1 MLQGYDLGMNSG
13 EYAFL
18 TIELMKS
25 KDSSSDHSWHRTGD
39 KRNKE
44 AREMFESLLTI
55 SVRVPTSIEY
65 TNFIHD
71 VLRRTASSSSSSSS
85 SITELDVSLFSLYF
99 TLFSLSFYSTLFSLA
114 LFYSSLSLSLS
125 CFWEKSFCPVIIRA

>member
-1 MLQGYDLGMNSG
+1 MFIIVSSGELLREIMLQGYDLGMNSG

-18 TIELMKS
+18 TIEVMKS
-25 KDSSSDHSWHRTGD
+25 KDSSSDHSWHRIGD

-71 VLRRTASSSSSSSS
+71 VLRRAGSSSSS
-85 SITELDVSLFSLYF
+85 SITELDVSLSL
-99 TLFSLSFYSTLFSLA
+99 YSTLFSLSV
-114 LFYSSLSLSLS
+114 FYSFFFSLSLFILLFSLS
-125 CFWEKSFCPVIIRA
+125 SF

>member
-1 MLQGYDLGMNSG
+1 MNSA

-18 TIELMKS
+18 TIELVKS
-25 KDSSSDHSWHRTGD
+25 KESGSDHSWYRAGD

-55 SVRVPTSIEY
+55 SVRVPISIEY

-71 VLRRTASSSSSSSS
+71 VIRRSQSQSVDAA
-85 SITELDVSLFSLYF
+85 SITELDVSPTTFPYILLP
-99 TLFSLSFYSTLFSLA
+99 LSIHCQLCDTGKVLKGIEVKYLL
-114 LFYSSLSLSLS
+114 LL
-125 CFWEKSFCPVIIRA
+125 